1 MKKFKERVN
10 MSNTENIKQLRNE
23 TGAGVMDAKRALEEA
38 NNDFEKAKEIL
49 KEKGI
54 ANAEKRA
61 HRATDQGII
70 ESYIHQGNR
79 LGTIVEINCETDF
92 VARTNEFREL
102 AKNLA
107 MQITAMNPKNINGED
122 EDSLM
127 NQPFIRESSKLIK
140 ELVQEV
146 IAQTGENIQIK
157 RFQRF
162 EIGELDN
169 EQE

>member
-1 MKKFKERVN
+1 
-10 MSNTENIKQLRNE
+10 MSNTESIKLLRSE

-38 NNDFEKAKEIL
+38 NDDFEKAKDIL

-54 ANAEKRA
+54 ADAEKRA
-61 HRATDQGII
+61 SRATGQGVI

-79 LGTIVEINCETDF
+79 LGAIIEINCETDF
-92 VARTNEFREL
+92 VARTSEFKNL

-107 MQITAMNPKNINGED
+107 TQVAAMDPASIDNDN
-122 EDSLM
+122 DSLM
-127 NQPFIRESSKLIK
+127 EQQYIKDSDKLIK

-146 IAQTGENIQIK
+146 IAQTGENIKIK

-162 EIGELDN
+162 EVGGE
-169 EQE
+169 

>member
-1 MKKFKERVN
+1 
-10 MSNTENIKQLRNE
+10 MSNTENIKLLRSE

-38 NNDFEKAKEIL
+38 NNDFDKAKEIL

-54 ANAEKRA
+54 ADAEKRA
-61 HRATDQGII
+61 SRVTGQGII

-79 LGTIVEINCETDF
+79 LGAIIEINCETDF
-92 VARTNEFREL
+92 VARTSEFKEL

-107 MQITAMNPKNINGED
+107 MQIAAMDPASIED
-122 EDSLM
+122 DNDALMEQQYIKDSG
-127 NQPFIRESSKLIK
+127 KLIK

-146 IAQTGENIQIK
+146 IAQTGENIKIK

-162 EIGELDN
+162 EVGGE
-169 EQE
+169 

>member
-1 MKKFKERVN
+1 
-10 MSNTENIKQLRNE
+10 MSNTENIKLLRSE

-38 NNDFEKAKEIL
+38 NNDFDKAKKIL

-54 ANAEKRA
+54 ADAEKRA
-61 HRATDQGII
+61 SRVTGQGII

-79 LGTIVEINCETDF
+79 LGAIIEINCETDF
-92 VARTNEFREL
+92 VARTSEFKEL

-107 MQITAMNPKNINGED
+107 MQIAAMDPASIED
-122 EDSLM
+122 DNDALMEQQYIKDSG
-127 NQPFIRESSKLIK
+127 KLIK

-146 IAQTGENIQIK
+146 IAQTGENIKIK

-162 EIGELDN
+162 EVGGE
-169 EQE
+169 

>member
-1 MKKFKERVN
+1 

-127 NQPFIRESSKLIK
+127 NQPFIKESSKLIK

>member
-1 MKKFKERVN
+1 
-10 MSNTENIKQLRNE
+10 MSNTENIKLLRSE

-38 NNDFEKAKEIL
+38 NDDFEKAKDIL

-54 ANAEKRA
+54 ADAEKRA
-61 HRATDQGII
+61 SRATGQGVI

-79 LGTIVEINCETDF
+79 LGAIIEINCETDF
-92 VARTNEFREL
+92 VARTSEFKDL

-107 MQITAMNPKNINGED
+107 MQVAAMDPASIDNDN
-122 EDSLM
+122 DSLM
-127 NQPFIRESSKLIK
+127 EQQYIKDSDKLIK

-146 IAQTGENIQIK
+146 IAQTGENIKIK

-162 EIGELDN
+162 EVGGD
-169 EQE
+169 

>member
-1 MKKFKERVN
+1 
-10 MSNTENIKQLRNE
+10 MSNTESIKLLRSE

-38 NNDFEKAKEIL
+38 NDDFEKAKDIL

-54 ANAEKRA
+54 ADAEKRA
-61 HRATDQGII
+61 SRATGQGVI

-79 LGTIVEINCETDF
+79 LGAIIEINCETDF
-92 VARTNEFREL
+92 VARTSEFKNL

-107 MQITAMNPKNINGED
+107 MQVAAMDPASIDNDN
-122 EDSLM
+122 DSLM
-127 NQPFIRESSKLIK
+127 EQQYIKDSDKLIK

-146 IAQTGENIQIK
+146 IAQTGENIKIK

-162 EIGELDN
+162 EVGGE
-169 EQE
+169 

>member
-1 MKKFKERVN
+1 
-10 MSNTENIKQLRNE
+10 MSNTENIKQLRNQ
-23 TGAGVMDAKRALEEA
+23 TGAGVMDAKKALEEA

-79 LGTIVEINCETDF
+79 LGTIIEINCETDF
-92 VARTNEFREL
+92 VARTNEFKEL

-107 MQITAMNPKNINGED
+107 MQITAMNPKNIDGKD
-122 EDSLM
+122 DDSLM
-127 NQPFIRESSKLIK
+127 NQPFIKESSKLIK

-162 EIGELDN
+162 EIGEVDN

>member
-1 MKKFKERVN
+1 
-10 MSNTENIKQLRNE
+10 MSNTENINLLRSE

-38 NNDFEKAKEIL
+38 NDDFEKAKDIL

-54 ANAEKRA
+54 ADAEKRA
-61 HRATDQGII
+61 SRATGQGVI

-79 LGTIVEINCETDF
+79 LGAIIEINCETDF
-92 VARTNEFREL
+92 VARTSEFKDL

-107 MQITAMNPKNINGED
+107 MQVAAMDPASIDNDN
-122 EDSLM
+122 DSLM
-127 NQPFIRESSKLIK
+127 EQQYIKDSDKLIK

-146 IAQTGENIQIK
+146 IAQTGENIKIK

-162 EIGELDN
+162 EVGGE
-169 EQE
+169 

>member
-1 MKKFKERVN
+1 
-10 MSNTENIKQLRNE
+10 MSNTENIKQLRNQ

-61 HRATDQGII
+61 HRVTDQGII

-79 LGTIVEINCETDF
+79 LGTIIEINCETDF
-92 VARTNEFREL
+92 VARTNEFKEL

-107 MQITAMNPKNINGED
+107 MQITAMNPKDIDGKGD
-122 EDSLM
+122 DSLM
-127 NQPFIRESSKLIK
+127 NQPFIKESSKLIK

-146 IAQTGENIQIK
+146 IAQTGENIIIK

-162 EIGELDN
+162 EIGEVDN

>member
-1 MKKFKERVN
+1 
-10 MSNTENIKQLRNE
+10 MSNTENIKLLRSE

-38 NNDFEKAKEIL
+38 NDDFEKAKDIL

-54 ANAEKRA
+54 ADAEKRA
-61 HRATDQGII
+61 SRATGQGVI

-79 LGTIVEINCETDF
+79 LGAIIEINCDTDF
-92 VARTNEFREL
+92 VARTSEFKDL

-107 MQITAMNPKNINGED
+107 MQVAAMDPASIDNDN
-122 EDSLM
+122 DSLM
-127 NQPFIRESSKLIK
+127 EQQYIKDSDKLIK

-146 IAQTGENIQIK
+146 IAQTGENIKIK

-162 EIGELDN
+162 EVGGE
-169 EQE
+169 

>member
-1 MKKFKERVN
+1 
-10 MSNTENIKQLRNE
+10 MSKTENIKQLRNE

-127 NQPFIRESSKLIK
+127 NQPFIKESSKLIK

-162 EIGELDN
+162 EIGEIDN

>member
-1 MKKFKERVN
+1 
-10 MSNTENIKQLRNE
+10 MSNTENIKLLRSE

-38 NNDFEKAKEIL
+38 NADFEKAKDIL

-54 ANAEKRA
+54 ADAEKRA
-61 HRATDQGII
+61 SRATGQGVI

-79 LGTIVEINCETDF
+79 LGAIIEINCETDF
-92 VARTNEFREL
+92 VARTSEFKDL

-107 MQITAMNPKNINGED
+107 MQVAAMDPASIDNDN
-122 EDSLM
+122 DSLM
-127 NQPFIRESSKLIK
+127 EQQYIKDSDKLIK

-146 IAQTGENIQIK
+146 IAQTGENIKIK

-162 EIGELDN
+162 EVGGE
-169 EQE
+169 

>member
-1 MKKFKERVN
+1 MERVV
-10 MSNTENIKQLRNE
+10 SNYHVTHYKL
-23 TGAGVMDAKRALEEA
+23 
-38 NNDFEKAKEIL
+38 KEIL

-79 LGTIVEINCETDF
+79 LGTIIEINCETDF
-92 VARTNEFREL
+92 VARTNEFKEL

-107 MQITAMNPKNINGED
+107 MQITAMNPKNIDGKD
-122 EDSLM
+122 DDSLM
-127 NQPFIRESSKLIK
+127 NQPFIKESSKLIK

-162 EIGELDN
+162 EIGEGDN
-169 EQE
+169 EQD

>member
-1 MKKFKERVN
+1 

-127 NQPFIRESSKLIK
+127 NQPFIKESSKLIK

-162 EIGELDN
+162 EIGEIDN

>member
-1 MKKFKERVN
+1 
-10 MSNTENIKQLRNE
+10 MSNTENIKQLRNQ

-61 HRATDQGII
+61 HRVTDQGII
-70 ESYIHQGNR
+70 EYYIQKGNR
-79 LGTIVEINCETDF
+79 LGTIIEINCETDF
-92 VARTNEFREL
+92 VARTNEFKEL

-107 MQITAMNPKNINGED
+107 MQITAMNPKDIDGKGD
-122 EDSLM
+122 DSLM
-127 NQPFIRESSKLIK
+127 NQPFIKESSKLIK

-146 IAQTGENIQIK
+146 IAQTGENIIIK

-162 EIGELDN
+162 EIGEVDN

>member
-1 MKKFKERVN
+1 
-10 MSNTENIKQLRNE
+10 MSNTENIKLLRSE

-38 NNDFEKAKEIL
+38 NDDFEKAKDIL

-54 ANAEKRA
+54 ADAEKRA
-61 HRATDQGII
+61 SRATGQGVI

-79 LGTIVEINCETDF
+79 LGAIIEINCETDF
-92 VARTNEFREL
+92 VARTSEFKDL

-107 MQITAMNPKNINGED
+107 MQVAAMDPASIDNDN
-122 EDSLM
+122 DSLM
-127 NQPFIRESSKLIK
+127 EQQYIKDSDKLIK

-146 IAQTGENIQIK
+146 IAQTGENIKIK

-162 EIGELDN
+162 EVGGE
-169 EQE
+169 

>member
-1 MKKFKERVN
+1 
-10 MSNTENIKQLRNE
+10 MSNTENIKLLRSE

-38 NNDFEKAKEIL
+38 NDDFEKAKDIL

-54 ANAEKRA
+54 ADAEKRA
-61 HRATDQGII
+61 SRATGQGVI

-79 LGTIVEINCETDF
+79 LGAIIEINCETDF
-92 VARTNEFREL
+92 VARTSEFKDL

-107 MQITAMNPKNINGED
+107 MQVAAMDPASIDNDN
-122 EDSLM
+122 DSLM
-127 NQPFIRESSKLIK
+127 EQQYIKDSDKLIK

-146 IAQTGENIQIK
+146 IAQTGENIKIK

-162 EIGELDN
+162 EIGGE
-169 EQE
+169 

>member
-1 MKKFKERVN
+1 
-10 MSNTENIKQLRNE
+10 MSNTENIKLLRSE

-38 NNDFEKAKEIL
+38 NDDFEKAKDIL

-54 ANAEKRA
+54 ADAEKRA
-61 HRATDQGII
+61 SRAPGQGVI

-79 LGTIVEINCETDF
+79 LGAIIEINCETDF
-92 VARTNEFREL
+92 VARTSEFKDL

-107 MQITAMNPKNINGED
+107 MQVAAMDPASIDNDN
-122 EDSLM
+122 DSLM
-127 NQPFIRESSKLIK
+127 EQQYIKDCDKLIK

-146 IAQTGENIQIK
+146 IAQTGENIKIK

-162 EIGELDN
+162 EVGGE
-169 EQE
+169 

>member
-1 MKKFKERVN
+1 
-10 MSNTENIKQLRNE
+10 MSNTENIKLLRSE

-38 NNDFEKAKEIL
+38 NDDFEKAKDIL

-54 ANAEKRA
+54 ADAEKRA
-61 HRATDQGII
+61 SRATGQGVI

-79 LGTIVEINCETDF
+79 LGAIIEINCETDF
-92 VARTNEFREL
+92 VARTREFKDL

-107 MQITAMNPKNINGED
+107 MQVAAMDPASIDNDN
-122 EDSLM
+122 DSLM
-127 NQPFIRESSKLIK
+127 EQQYIKDSDKLIK

-146 IAQTGENIQIK
+146 IAQTGENIKIK

-162 EIGELDN
+162 EVGGE
-169 EQE
+169 

>member
-1 MKKFKERVN
+1 
-10 MSNTENIKQLRNE
+10 MSNTENIKQLRNQ
-23 TGAGVMDAKRALEEA
+23 TGAGVMDAKKALEEA

-79 LGTIVEINCETDF
+79 LGTIIEINCETDF
-92 VARTNEFREL
+92 VARTNEFKEL

-107 MQITAMNPKNINGED
+107 MQITAMNPENIDGKD
-122 EDSLM
+122 DDSLM
-127 NQPFIRESSKLIK
+127 NQPFIKESSKLIK

-162 EIGELDN
+162 EIGEVDN